1 MDSNRLRESWTTVT
15 RYGDAVPAFF
25 YAALFTAH
33 PHLRPL
39 FAVSMAAQRD
49 RLVAAL
55 GHVVSNVDSLDV
67 LVPFLQGLGRDHRA
81 FDVEPAH
88 YPQVGEAL
96 SATLE
101 HFLPGD
107 EWTPELAADWSTA
120 FRTIADVMVQAA
132 EADAALH
139 PPYWR
144 ATVVDHERRGLDNA
158 VVRVQA
164 DPAFTYTA
172 GQACSVQVASRPR
185 LRRMYSPANRPTGN
199 GLVEFHA
206 KAVPGGQVSTALVF
220 GTRIGDELRLG
231 TPVGTGLTLARSMNA
246 DLLFIAGGTG
256 LAPFKA
262 LIEQI
267 AADQEPRRVALI
279 VGARTQPDL
288 YDRPALNELAAQL
301 PWLTVVPALSH
312 DPWPGYEHGTAVE
325 VALRLGPWHN
335 RDVYVCG
342 STEMVA
348 GSVHRLVRAGVPANL
363 IHTDDAGD
371 DRIPKVG
378 QPGQIEPTEVGTA

>member
-1 MDSNRLRESWTTVT
+1 
-15 RYGDAVPAFF
+15 
-25 YAALFTAH
+25 
-33 PHLRPL
+33 
-39 FAVSMAAQRD
+39 
-49 RLVAAL
+49 
-55 GHVVSNVDSLDV
+55 
-67 LVPFLQGLGRDHRA
+67 
-81 FDVEPAH
+81 
-88 YPQVGEAL
+88 
-96 SATLE
+96 
-101 HFLPGD
+101 
-107 EWTPELAADWSTA
+107 
-120 FRTIADVMVQAA
+120 
-132 EADAALH
+132 
-139 PPYWR
+139 
-144 ATVVDHERRGLDNA
+144 
-158 VVRVQA
+158 
-164 DPAFTYTA
+164 
-172 GQACSVQVASRPR
+172 
-185 LRRMYSPANRPTGN
+185 
-199 GLVEFHA
+199 
-206 KAVPGGQVSTALVF
+206 
-220 GTRIGDELRLG
+220 
-231 TPVGTGLTLARSMNA
+231 MNA